1 MADPLPV
8 GAERLL
14 PARGTDL
21 GPGPRAPAGTLP
33 DIAGLAAARLL
44 GEGHALGVIHH
55 PLRALPVKGH
65 AVHGASLGAPATGSR
80 AGSPLSRFPPAGHR
94 INQKKVSPAKLPGG
108 TEESVLHP
116 YRNQTGIMSLCRI
129 ESEASSHLTKRAQL
143 NWQCR
148 ALVPLQR
155 HISSYKT
162 LVSLEMQSSPRRRRS
177 LSMGFGLLMSAKMLC
192 LE

>member
-1 MADPLPV
+1 MLRGCYLP
-8 GAERLL
+8 GALTSDQGPVLQLAHCLTLQGWLRRGCWAKAMHSASSTTPCELCPSKATQYTERLWV
-14 PARGTDL
+14 PPPQVAEQD
-21 GPGPRAPAGTLP
+21 P
-33 DIAGLAAARLL
+33 
-44 GEGHALGVIHH
+44 HS
-55 PLRALPVKGH
+55 PVFHLQVTESTK
-65 AVHGASLGAPATGSR
+65 
-80 AGSPLSRFPPAGHR
+80 
-94 INQKKVSPAKLPGG
+94 KKVSPAKLPGG
-108 TEESVLHP
+108 TEESVPHP
-116 YRNQTGIMSLCRI
+116 YRNQTGMMSLCRI

-162 LVSLEMQSSPRRRRS
+162 LVSLEMQSSPRRGRS